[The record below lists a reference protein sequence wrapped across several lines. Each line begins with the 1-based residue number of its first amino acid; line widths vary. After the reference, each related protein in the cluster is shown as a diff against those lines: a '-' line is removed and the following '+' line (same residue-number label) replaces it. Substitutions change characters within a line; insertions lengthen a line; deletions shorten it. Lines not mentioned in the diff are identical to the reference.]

1 MKALGLDLGTTS
13 LSAVVL
19 ETNSGVLAAK
29 TVQNAAFL
37 PGERWERT
45 QNAEEIYAAA
55 LPLVQELVCE
65 HPEICAIGVTGQ
77 MHGIVYLDTDGRCL
91 SPLYTWQDERA
102 ALPFNE
108 TESWAAHL
116 SAVTSYPAAPGYG
129 LATHYYNVHHG
140 LVPDGGIDRNLER
153 AGSKICVF
161 GYLRQ
166 KVGRKSGF
174 FCRVFVKAA
183 VLQIKQPEACRV

>member
-19 ETNSGVLAAK
+19 ETDSGVLAAK

-65 HPEICAIGVTGQ
+65 HPEICAIGLCKTPEHLLLCHSRGF
-77 MHGIVYLDTDGRCL
+77 
-91 SPLYTWQDERA
+91 PERLA
-102 ALPFNE
+102 QVGVAGMSLPF
-108 TESWAAHL
+108 AFA
-116 SAVTSYPAAPGYG
+116 
-129 LATHYYNVHHG
+129 
-140 LVPDGGIDRNLER
+140 
-153 AGSKICVF
+153 
-161 GYLRQ
+161 
-166 KVGRKSGF
+166 
-174 FCRVFVKAA
+174 
-183 VLQIKQPEACRV
+183 

>member
-19 ETNSGVLAAK
+19 ETDSGVLAAK

-91 SPLYTWQDERA
+91 SPLYTWQDERQLCPSTKPKA
-102 ALPFNE
+102 GLRTCLP
-108 TESWAAHL
+108 S
-116 SAVTSYPAAPGYG
+116 PAIRRRR
-129 LATHYYNVHHG
+129 L
-140 LVPDGGIDRNLER
+140 R
-153 AGSKICVF
+153 AGDT
-161 GYLRQ
+161 L
-166 KVGRKSGF
+166 
-174 FCRVFVKAA
+174 
-183 VLQIKQPEACRV
+183 L

>member
-19 ETNSGVLAAK
+19 ETDSGVLAAK

-91 SPLYTWQDERA
+91 SP
-102 ALPFNE
+102 ALHVAGRTGSFALQRNRKLGC
-108 TESWAAHL
+108 ALVCRHRL
-116 SAVTSYPAAPGYG
+116 SGGAG
-129 LATHYYNVHHG
+129 L
-140 LVPDGGIDRNLER
+140 R
-153 AGSKICVF
+153 AGDT
-161 GYLRQ
+161 L
-166 KVGRKSGF
+166 
-174 FCRVFVKAA
+174 
-183 VLQIKQPEACRV
+183 L

>member
-19 ETNSGVLAAK
+19 ETDSGVLAAK

-108 TESWAAHL
+108 TESCALVCRHRL
-116 SAVTSYPAAPGYG
+116 SGGAG
-129 LATHYYNVHHG
+129 L
-140 LVPDGGIDRNLER
+140 R
-153 AGSKICVF
+153 AGNT
-161 GYLRQ
+161 L
-166 KVGRKSGF
+166 
-174 FCRVFVKAA
+174 
-183 VLQIKQPEACRV
+183 L